1 MVTRRMFMVGGK
13 YGNAHIAAK
22 HRFGNNMQSPYIDN
36 PSMQSIYDLDNA

>member
-1 MVTRRMFMVGGK
+1 MVGGK

-22 HRFGNNMQSPYIDN
+22 HRFGSNMTSSYIDN